1 VIGLRGAAAVV
12 AVAVAGTGVAAD
24 RAQATGPQRALVRTY
39 SPITM
44 LREQDDPPCDND
56 REQFEPTTVNT
67 VLGNPRVVLVPP
79 AGSGEDKI
87 EAPTAADVAGKG
99 DGYHLDLPGDP
110 LTPGCTY
117 ARDFAE
123 LVQSGEA
130 PPLTYAHIRR
140 RPEAER
146 VVVQYWFFYYFNQFN
161 DLHESDWEGMQLI
174 FDATTASEALEAG
187 PSEVGLFQHG
197 GGERANWDDE
207 KVRKDGEHPIVY
219 PAAGSHAT
227 FYEDAIYIENGRR
240 GSGVGCDNAS
250 EPLRRVVPR
259 PVIVPTHPRP
269 GSRFQW
275 LTYEGRWG
283 QREDG
288 FNNGPTGPNTKLQW
302 LRPLITQQTLRESSA
317 VLPGNGIAGPTIT
330 SVFCGAIAQLST
342 LINLAART
350 PVGAALLVLGILL
363 AIIIPLTLTRWRP
376 VELEP
381 LRAERTFGQMVRAA
395 RQLYGRHWLT
405 LVPLGLTAVVI
416 IAALDGVILGLS
428 ELIGKGIGDLLG
440 VGTVR
445 FELKGSLLSTGTVG
459 ATIVSAA
466 VIVFVRELDRSG
478 HDPGPFGAYRGLR
491 SRFWRVLG
499 AQLLVALA
507 TIALAITIVGL
518 PIAIWKYIEWQF
530 VQQQV
535 LFEDKGIRDAFRGS
549 TRLVRGH
556 WFYTLRVAGFLWLLS
571 IVAGPAL
578 GLALVF
584 TDVPLWTINLL
595 GSIVFALL
603 IPYVAIARTL
613 LYFDLRAH
621 GEFAEAAT
629 APPGPELRPAT

>member
-1 VIGLRGAAAVV
+1 VSGLRGAVAVIAVV
-12 AVAVAGTGVAAD
+12 GAVVGAA
-24 RAQATGPQRALVRTY
+24 AEPAAAAGPQHQLVDAY

-56 REQFEPTTVNT
+56 REQYEPTTVNT

-87 EAPTAADVAGKG
+87 EAPTAADIAGKG
-99 DGYHLDLPGDP
+99 NGYHLDLPGDP
-110 LTPGCTY
+110 LEPGCTY
-117 ARDFAE
+117 ARDFAA

-140 RPEAER
+140 RPEANR
-146 VVVQYWFFYYFNQFN
+146 VVVQYWFYYYFNQFN
-161 DLHESDWEGMQLI
+161 DLHESDWEGMQLV

-197 GGERANWDDE
+197 GGERANWDDD

-250 EPLRRVVPR
+250 EPLRRVAPR
-259 PVIVPTHPRP
+259 PVLVPTHPKP

-283 QREDG
+283 QREAG
-288 FNNGPTGPNTKLQW
+288 FNNGPTGPNTKPQW
-302 LRPLITQQTLRESSA
+302 LRPLITQQSLRESSA
-317 VLPGNGIAGPTIT
+317 VLPGGAIVGPTVT
-330 SVFCGAIAQLST
+330 SVFCSAIAQVST
-342 LINLAART
+342 LINIAART
-350 PVGAALLVLGILL
+350 PLGATLLVIGIALL
-363 AIIIPLTLTRWRP
+363 IIVPLCLTRWRP

-381 LRAERTFGQMVRAA
+381 VRARRTFGQMVRAA

-405 LVPLGLTAVVI
+405 LVPLGLIAVVI
-416 IAALDGVILGLS
+416 IAALDGVLLAVS
-428 ELIGKGIGDLLG
+428 HLVSKAIGDLIG
-440 VGTVR
+440 AGTVR
-445 FELKGSLLSTGTVG
+445 FEFKGSLLSTGTIG
-459 ATIVSAA
+459 ATIVSGA

-478 HDPGPFGAYRGLR
+478 ADPGPFGAFRGLAP
-491 SRFWRVLG
+491 RFWRMLG
-499 AQLLVALA
+499 AQLLVALL
-507 TIALAITIVGL
+507 ALALAVSVVGL
-518 PIAIWKYIEWQF
+518 PIAVWKYVEWQF

-535 LFEDKGIRDAFRGS
+535 LFEDKGVRDALRGS

-556 WFYTLRVAGFLWLLS
+556 WFYTLRVAGFLWLIS
-571 IVAGPAL
+571 VVAGPAL

-584 TDVPLWTINLL
+584 TDVPLWTVNLL
-595 GSIVFALL
+595 GSVVFALL

-613 LYFDLRAH
+613 LYFDLQAI
-621 GEFAEAAT
+621 AEAAPEQA
-629 APPGPELRPAT
+629 APAGAELRPAT